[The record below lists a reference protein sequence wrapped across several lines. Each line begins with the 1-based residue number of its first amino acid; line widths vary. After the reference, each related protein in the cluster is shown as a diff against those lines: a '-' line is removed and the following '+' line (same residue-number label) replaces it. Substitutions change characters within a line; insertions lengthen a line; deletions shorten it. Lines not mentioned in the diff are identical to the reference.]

1 MPFICFRA
9 LPLSSLKDN
18 AVPPSGHA
26 QPQYSQWSQ
35 PEKTFSPEVIP
46 RPFVRIW
53 VPGLVQISKQTL
65 ELFPKSDGLNSF
77 S

>member
-1 MPFICFRA
+1 MPFICFWA
-9 LPLSSLKDN
+9 LPLSSLKHK
-18 AVPPSGHA
+18 AVSPSGHA
-26 QPQYSQWSQ
+26 QPEYNPWSL
-35 PEKTFSPEVIP
+35 PEKIFSPEVIP